1 MKKLREALAII
12 ADIATIAG
20 LVITIDTPRFIVLIF
35 IYTKTT
41 INRD

>member
-20 LVITIDTPRFIVLIF
+20 LVITIYLLM
-35 IYTKTT
+35 KA
-41 INRD
+41 